1 MKRTALIF
9 SLAVAICSC
18 GNSGTDTAT
27 SSDTLGTNPSAIE
40 EQGTQHA
47 TGVTNQNVISTDTAA
62 MNVEK
67 MSDTTGGQ

>member
-1 MKRTALIF
+1 MKKTALIF

-18 GNSGTDTAT
+18 GNSSTDNASGTDT
-27 SSDTLGTNPSAIE
+27 LGDNPSAIE

-62 MNVEK
+62 MNVQK
-67 MSDTTGGQ
+67 MSDTTTGQ